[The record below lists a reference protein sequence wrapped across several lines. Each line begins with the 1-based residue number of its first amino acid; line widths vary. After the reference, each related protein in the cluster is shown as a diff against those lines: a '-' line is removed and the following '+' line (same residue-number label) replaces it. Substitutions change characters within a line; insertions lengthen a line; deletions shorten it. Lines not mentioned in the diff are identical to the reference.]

1 MRKINWHWI
10 AYIVIINIIIY
21 WTIPWLLIITLTLSI
36 YVVRKT
42 YYYHSFYIM
51 DKEYPRDEVW
61 KSVNFKFCTKDAELS
76 SNDEKF
82 LTVTKID
89 LRHL

>member
-1 MRKINWHWI
+1 
-10 AYIVIINIIIY
+10 
-21 WTIPWLLIITLTLSI
+21 
-36 YVVRKT
+36 
-42 YYYHSFYIM
+42 M

-82 LTVTKID
+82 LTVIKID